1 MKNYYSLWTIVLVI
15 ILNACNMKKE
25 KSTRERAIQNIQEP
39 TTLVE
44 VQEYAIGEWRSIS
57 VELRPTEDRT
67 GSGVIQ
73 PTFLKRNFKYLSNEK
88 FIGTITMFADNY
100 GEFPLLEFEFK
111 GELNWGNEHPIAKG
125 AWEIDYVLNEGFAVT
140 PLNPQAAEM
149 LNAGLPEG
157 MEPFENNVKKD
168 ILGKAF
174 PMFNIV
180 EDQIVSDYDL
190 IYFKNGLLFM
200 GAKHVDGTPFDKAEN
215 RPHQLQIPLERVN

>member
-1 MKNYYSLWTIVLVI
+1 MKNHYSILTIVLVI
-15 ILNACNMKKE
+15 VLNACNMKE
-25 KSTRERAIQNIQEP
+25 KSTREKAIQNIQEP
-39 TTLVE
+39 ISLAE
-44 VQEYAIGEWRSIS
+44 VQEYALGEWRSLS

-73 PTFLKRNFKYLSNEK
+73 PTLLKRNFKYLSKEK

-100 GEFPLLEFEFK
+100 GELPLLEFEFK
-111 GELNWGNEHPIAKG
+111 GELKWGKKHPIAKG

-140 PLNPQAAEM
+140 PLNPQSAEM
-149 LNAGLPEG
+149 LNASLPEG

-180 EDQIVSDYDL
+180 EGQIVSDYDL

-215 RPHQLQIPLERVN
+215 RPHQLQIPLERVD